1 MYLGTISGFI
11 GLDAKVDP
19 FSCSSFFFFFWKAP
33 ALLLG
38 TWRDA
43 ALETSLTYS
52 VLTPTAAHDSS
63 TCRKSSLTGQKS
75 AVRTGVDQGGGE
87 GMMFLIRKQ
96 NSTVGKGRAS
106 LLI

>member
-11 GLDAKVDP
+11 GLDAKVGP
-19 FSCSSFFFFFWKAP
+19 FACSSFFFLKAP

-43 ALETSLTYS
+43 GLETSLTYS